1 MVPEGRFSDVSSG
14 GLLSCA
20 RRLHET
26 VACWGANTEV
36 ETVPEGRFEALST
49 GFSHACGLRGDQT
62 IVCWGHQLGESVQDI
77 VDQTPAGRFKSVS
90 AGSRHSCGLRVDET
104 VVCWG
109 SPNLSGEIDSPSG
122 RFDALSVGGGH
133 ACGVREDGEVY
144 CWGRNSRGEAQ
155 APAGPFISV
164 TAGDEHTCGLRQDG
178 TIVCWGHET
187 VARPPGVR
195 SPYAQDRPD
204 PAACRV
210 FGTPSFVSAGF
221 PRYRSAAPAAGTVRV
236 AVLFMDFPD
245 AVASDSTHDE
255 IGEGLR
261 YAERYLEEASYGA
274 LDLEF
279 SALHRWLR
287 SEHEFSHYLVETQLR
302 DFDSEAARL
311 ADPEVDFSGYDIL
324 MTVLPSDHFSGG
336 TAIGPVVTEEGV
348 VGTSVRINAHRP
360 MIRFG
365 AGSTGPRDWRWV
377 AAHELLHTL
386 GLADLYRIDGALDLI
401 EEPPG
406 KLRFEAEFGI
416 MGLSSYFLLDDDD
429 PRMHTYF
436 RGNDGEALAW
446 SRWQLGWLNA
456 DQIHC
461 VTEDATVA
469 LRPVARNPGSG
480 TAMAAVPLTAN
491 EAIAIESRRSIGR
504 DVARLLEEGVLVYT
518 VNASVQTGHL
528 PIKVVGV
535 PDEGFPVLQV
545 GESVTVRGYTITVV
559 ADDGETHT
567 VSITRTGDG

>member
-1 MVPEGRFSDVSSG
+1 M
-14 GLLSCA
+14 
-20 RRLHET
+20 
-26 VACWGANTEV
+26 
-36 ETVPEGRFEALST
+36 
-49 GFSHACGLRGDQT
+49 
-62 IVCWGHQLGESVQDI
+62 
-77 VDQTPAGRFKSVS
+77 
-90 AGSRHSCGLRVDET
+90 
-104 VVCWG
+104 
-109 SPNLSGEIDSPSG
+109 
-122 RFDALSVGGGH
+122 
-133 ACGVREDGEVY
+133 
-144 CWGRNSRGEAQ
+144 
-155 APAGPFISV
+155 
-164 TAGDEHTCGLRQDG
+164 TAGDEHTCGLRTDG

-195 SPYAQDRPD
+195 SPYAHDRPD

-221 PRYRSAAPAAGTVRV
+221 PRYRSAAPATGTVRV

-245 AVASDSTHDE
+245 AIASYSTRDE

-261 YAERYLEEASYGA
+261 YAGRYLEEASYGA
-274 LDLEF
+274 LNLEF
-279 SALHRWLR
+279 MPLHRWLR
-287 SEHEFSHYLVETQLR
+287 SEHEHTHYLVKNEMR
-302 DFDSEAARL
+302 NFDSEAARL
-311 ADPEVDFSGYDIL
+311 ADPDVDFSQYDIL
-324 MTVLPSDHFSGG
+324 MTVLPGNHFGG
-336 TAIGPVVTEEGV
+336 ATATGSVNTAEGAV
-348 VGTSVRINAHRP
+348 APTVRINTFLPGLYLEVPEASTP
-360 MIRFG
+360 SAG
-365 AGSTGPRDWRWV
+365 AGTAAQATEPGDWGWV
-377 AAHELLHTL
+377 AAHELLHAL

-491 EAIAIESRRSIGR
+491 EVIVIESRRSIGR
-504 DVARLLEEGVLVYT
+504 DIARLLEEGVLVYT
-518 VNASVQTGHL
+518 VNASVQTG
-528 PIKVVGV
+528 
-535 PDEGFPVLQV
+535 
-545 GESVTVRGYTITVV
+545 
-559 ADDGETHT
+559 
-567 VSITRTGDG
+567 